1 MRGYGPVTQAVCC
14 LAAPV
19 ARPGR
24 EVVHGVAVAGAGA
37 EEGCRDCRTD
47 PHRSGTGGGR

>member
-24 EVVHGVAVAGAGA
+24 EVVHSVAVTGDGA
-37 EEGCRDCRTD
+37 EEGCGDCRPD